1 MASVPPQ
8 GGRKH
13 PQQEFLQVDTSN
25 ILFICGGAFAGLD
38 AIIRNRTER
47 SGIGFTAEVW
57 GEDESQRLGDVLS
70 HVEPE
75 DLIRYGLIPEF
86 VGRLPLVATLYPLDL
101 DALMAILVEPK
112 NALTKQYRVLF
123 EMENCELEFHE
134 GALQAIAERAMERKT
149 GARGLRTILEDVLL
163 DTMFDLPSLKNARRV
178 VLDRGA
184 IMGQNKPLVVYET
197 DEPLALKPP
206 EEYERATGSDG

>member
-1 MASVPPQ
+1 
-8 GGRKH
+8 
-13 PQQEFLQVDTSN
+13 
-25 ILFICGGAFAGLD
+25 
-38 AIIRNRTER
+38 
-47 SGIGFTAEVW
+47 
-57 GEDESQRLGDVLS
+57 
-70 HVEPE
+70 
-75 DLIRYGLIPEF
+75 
-86 VGRLPLVATLYPLDL
+86 
-101 DALMAILVEPK
+101 
-112 NALTKQYRVLF
+112 
-123 EMENCELEFHE
+123 
-134 GALQAIAERAMERKT
+134 MERKT